1 MVASGPAGPR
11 RRLGAELRRLR
22 TGAGL
27 HLDQVAVRLDCSTSK
42 ISRLETG
49 KGVPKPADVRGL
61 IEIYGV
67 TAETEREM
75 LMRLVRESR
84 AEGWWQPYTDGVA
97 PERFFLEAPGRYAA
111 LETDAVALRSFDFGP
126 LHGLLQTADYARAV
140 LSTQLPRH
148 SAQEIAQL
156 VELRARRQDRLHSAA
171 PLRLTAVVDE
181 SVLHREV
188 GGPDVMAAQ
197 MRHLLELME
206 LPHLDVRVLPFTA
219 GLRRAHMDHFML
231 LEIPDD
237 LGSDIVYIEG
247 HAGETLLETE
257 ADVDLYRDVFDDAF
271 ARSFGAGASR
281 DAVRRSAVR
290 FASPRKAPQ

>member
-22 TGAGL
+22 TAAGL
-27 HLDQVAVRLDCSTSK
+27 HLDQVAVRLQCSSSK

-61 IEIYGV
+61 LEIYGV
-67 TAETEREM
+67 TADAEREV
-75 LMRLVRESR
+75 LLRLVRESR

-126 LHGLLQTADYARAV
+126 LHGLLQTADYAWAV
-140 LSTQLPRH
+140 LSAQLPHH
-148 SAQEIAQL
+148 SAQEIGQL
-156 VELRARRQDRLHSAA
+156 VELRARRQDRLHSAT

-197 MRHLLELME
+197 MRRLLELTE

-237 LGSDIVYIEG
+237 LGSDVVYIEG
-247 HAGETLLETE
+247 HAGETLLETG

-271 ARSFGAGASR
+271 ARSLDEGASR
-281 DAVRRSAVR
+281 EAVRRSAVR